1 MGWNGNR
8 FPKREPLLEED
19 ESMAKIGVQAMMLKD
34 NFAKVG
40 PFETLRQVSE
50 IGYHAVEIS
59 QIPMTPENV
68 AELVRA
74 REELGMDIA
83 SLSAGLKPAPMGG
96 ESLTG
101 DFDKIVADAKTLGA
115 TMIRMG
121 MLPFDAMASLDAVFE
136 FCDASNEMAAR
147 LQEHGIDLYYHNHH
161 VEFAKYDGKYL
172 LDIIADRAPLM
183 GLEIDVHWVQRGG
196 LDPVTTLKKYSDRVA
211 MVHLKDYRIGQVAP
225 EAFEALAKGDFEVFM
240 AAFKDVV
247 QFAEVGEG
255 NLDFASI
262 IETSKEIGAQYLL
275 VEQDEQYGRTP
286 LECLQTSY
294 DNLVA
299 LGYADLF

>member
-1 MGWNGNR
+1 ME
-8 FPKREPLLEED
+8 EPG
-19 ESMAKIGVQAMMLKD
+19 MAKIGVQAMMLKE
-34 NFAKVG
+34 NFEAVG

-68 AELVRA
+68 AQLVRA
-74 REELGMDIA
+74 RDELGMDIA
-83 SLSAGLKPAPMGG
+83 SLSASLRTTPGLPG
-96 ESLTG
+96 ESLEN

-115 TMIRMG
+115 TMLRMG
-121 MLPFDAMASLDAVFE
+121 MLPFDAMASLDKVYE
-136 FCDASNEMAAR
+136 FCDSSNEMAAR
-147 LQEHGIDLYYHNHH
+147 LQEQGIGLYYHNHH
-161 VEFAKYDGKYL
+161 IEFAKYDGKYL

-196 LDPVTTLKKYSDRVA
+196 LDPVTTLRKYSDRVA
-211 MVHLKDYRIGQVAP
+211 MVHLKDYRIGEIAP
-225 EAFEALAKGDFEVFM
+225 EGFEALAKGDFPGFM
-240 AAFKDVV
+240 AAFTGVV

-255 NLDFASI
+255 NLDFRSI
-262 IETSKEIGAQYLL
+262 IETSQEIGAQYLL
-275 VEQDEQYGRTP
+275 VEQDQHYGRTP

-299 LGYADLF
+299 LGYKHLF

>member
-1 MGWNGNR
+1 
-8 FPKREPLLEED
+8 
-19 ESMAKIGVQAMMLKD
+19 MAKIGVQAMMLKD

-40 PFETLRQVSE
+40 PYETLRQVSE

-68 AELVRA
+68 AELVRG

-101 DFDKIVADAKTLGA
+101 DFDKIVADAKTLDA

-121 MLPFDAMASLDAVFE
+121 MLPFDAMASLDAVLE
-136 FCDASNEMAAR
+136 FCDAGNEMAAR

-161 VEFAKYDGKYL
+161 VEFAKYDGTYL

-211 MVHLKDYRIGQVAP
+211 MVHLKDYRIGQIAP
-225 EAFEALAKGDFEVFM
+225 ESFEALGRGDFAAFM
-240 AAFKDVV
+240 AASRMSCSSPKS
-247 QFAEVGEG
+247 AR
-255 NLDFASI
+255 A
-262 IETSKEIGAQYLL
+262 TSTSAPSSRPARRSGPSTCSSS
-275 VEQDEQYGRTP
+275 RTSSTAALRSSACRP
-286 LECLQTSY
+286 RTTTSSRSATPTSSRAPHPT
-294 DNLVA
+294 LRR
-299 LGYADLF
+299 